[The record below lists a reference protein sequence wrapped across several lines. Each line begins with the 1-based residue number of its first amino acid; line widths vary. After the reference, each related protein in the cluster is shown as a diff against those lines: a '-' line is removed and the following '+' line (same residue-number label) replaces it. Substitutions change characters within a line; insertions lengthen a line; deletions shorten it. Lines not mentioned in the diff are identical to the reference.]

1 MLCRNIKFALV
12 PQLWADVECQKVQ
25 QLPYDINGLVKFELP
40 FKKEARI
47 KPSKDGRPWA
57 GFMTSRRSGFD
68 GIRRLARCKG
78 SSKCMNDDCSYLKQ
92 FSKRNRVHFQTK
104 FGESVCH
111 SCGSAAVAVECQASK
126 VWEFNDEEGVVIIY
140 HHGIHTCVPRAS
152 SAVSTETLDDA
163 TSKFQTIKKLG
174 PMAYASGQL
183 IQAVEEGKSLNEVMT
198 LASDLTPNKV

>member
-1 MLCRNIKFALV
+1 MQEYQSC
-12 PQLWADVECQKVQ
+12 PCSTLWADVECQKVQ

-40 FKKEARI
+40 FKKEARM
-47 KPSKDGRPWA
+47 KSSKDGRPWA

-78 SSKCMNDDCSYLKQ
+78 SSKCINDDCSYLKQ

-111 SCGSAAVAVECQASK
+111 SCGSAAVAVECQVSK

-140 HHGIHTCVPRAS
+140 HHGIQHVFHVLP
-152 SAVSTETLDDA
+152 VLFLQ
-163 TSKFQTIKKLG
+163 KPL
-174 PMAYASGQL
+174 MMQL
-183 IQAVEEGKSLNEVMT
+183 
-198 LASDLTPNKV
+198 PNFKPSRN